1 MRTIRNGLLVLRNS
15 TISIFAAIYI
25 LLLTPA
31 SAGEVKDKQFD
42 QTHGLYETVL
52 SEYVKNGRVDY
63 AGLKSS
69 PRDLGLYLEQI
80 SGVSREEFDK
90 WTRDEQL
97 AFLINL
103 YNART
108 LDLIQDSYPVGSI
121 KDIASDKG
129 GPWEQP
135 VVKMFGDTI
144 TLNALEN
151 DVIRKNYSEPRIHFA
166 LVCAAKGC
174 PALPDKA
181 YLGPSLDEQ
190 LEAQTRTFL
199 ADTDKNSIDTENK
212 TVRLSP
218 LFEWFEED
226 FSSKSGSVIKFINP
240 YFGNIAGPDYKIE
253 YTNYDWSLNG
263 TESSKSL

>member
-1 MRTIRNGLLVLRNS
+1 MNKNAIISVL
-15 TISIFAAIYI
+15 AAIYI

-31 SAGEVKDKQFD
+31 SAGEVKDKPFD
-42 QTHGLYETVL
+42 QSHGLYETVL
-52 SEYVKNGRVDY
+52 GEYVKNGRVDY

-69 PRDLGLYLEQI
+69 PGDLGLYLERT
-80 SGVSREEFDK
+80 SGVSRDAFDK
-90 WTRDEQL
+90 WTRDDQL

-108 LDLIQDSYPVGSI
+108 LDLIQNSYPVGSI

-135 VVKMFGDTI
+135 VVKLFGGTI

-174 PALPDKA
+174 PALLDKA
-181 YLGPSLDEQ
+181 YLGPTLDAQ
-190 LEAQTRTFL
+190 LEAQTRAFL
-199 ADTDKNSIDTENK
+199 ADADKNSIDTINK

-226 FSSKSGSVIKFINP
+226 FSPKSGSVIEFVNP
-240 YFGNIAGPDYKIE
+240 YFDNTAGPDYKIE
-253 YTNYDWSLNG
+253 YTDYDWSLNG
-263 TESSKSL
+263 AESNKSL